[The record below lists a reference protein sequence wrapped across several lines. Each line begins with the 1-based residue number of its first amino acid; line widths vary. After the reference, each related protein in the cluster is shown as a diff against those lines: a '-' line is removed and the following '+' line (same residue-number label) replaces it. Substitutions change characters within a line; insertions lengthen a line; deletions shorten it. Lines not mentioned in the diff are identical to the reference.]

1 MIGSLVRRKCS
12 SDFSESKGNLRF
24 GTVIDRAIA
33 DRVMVLW
40 SNGNTETIDP
50 YYLEIIAD
58 SREEASR

>member
-1 MIGSLVRRKCS
+1 MEREAYESDPGLLRDSKLV
-12 SDFSESKGNLRF
+12 

-40 SNGNTETIDP
+40 SNGKTETIDP